1 MLQLTHETEEPPNV
15 TAPLLPNHLV
25 VPVVVIE
32 TRIRPYPWARP
43 CSPEGSR

>member
-25 VPVVVIE
+25 VPVVVIDDADQAV
-32 TRIRPYPWARP
+32 PWARP